1 MDIITTPSY
10 EALSKEAASYVSRKI
25 QENPHIVL
33 GLATGSTPTGMYEQ
47 LIKDHITS
55 GTSYRHVTT
64 FNLDEYVG
72 VRKEN
77 PNSYY
82 AFMEKHLFQHID
94 IQHNSTF
101 IPDGMSADPQKEC
114 NIYEQ
119 KLRKHGPI
127 DLQILGLGANGH
139 IGFNEPGTSFSSS
152 THIVELT
159 DSTRKAN
166 SRFFKDLE
174 DVPTH
179 AITMGIA
186 SIMEAKEILLLVA
199 GANKRQAYE
208 QLLYGEI
215 SEDFPASILKKH
227 PCVKILADQS
237 VLDTSSIIA

>member
-10 EALSKEAASYVSRKI
+10 EELSKEAASYVSKKVRD
-25 QENPHIVL
+25 NPHMVL
-33 GLATGSTPTGMYEQ
+33 GLATGSTPTGMYEH
-47 LIKDHITS
+47 LIKDHITM
-55 GTSYRHVTT
+55 GTSYRQVTT

-72 VRKEN
+72 MSKKN

-94 IQHNSTF
+94 IRNESTF
-101 IPDGMSADPQKEC
+101 IPDGISAHSETEC
-114 NIYEQ
+114 SYYEE

-139 IGFNEPGTSFSSS
+139 IGFNEPGTSFGSR
-152 THIVELT
+152 THIVKLT

-166 SRFFKDLE
+166 SRFFQDIE

-179 AITMGIA
+179 AITMGID
-186 SIMEAKEILLLVA
+186 SIMNAKEILLLVA
-199 GANKRQAYE
+199 GANKREAFE

-227 PCVKILADQS
+227 PCVKIMADQS
-237 VLDTSSIIA
+237 ILDTSSIIA

>member
-10 EALSKEAASYVSRKI
+10 EALSMEAASYVSKKVR
-25 QENPHIVL
+25 ENPYTVL
-33 GLATGSTPTGMYEQ
+33 GLATGSTPTGMYEH
-47 LIKDHITS
+47 LIKDHITM
-55 GTSYRHVTT
+55 GTSYRQVTT

-72 VRKEN
+72 MSSKD

-94 IQHNSTF
+94 IQHELTF
-101 IPDGMSADPQKEC
+101 IPNGMSAHPEIEC
-114 NIYEQ
+114 SLYEE
-119 KLRKHGPI
+119 KLQKHGRI

-139 IGFNEPGTSFSSS
+139 IGFNEPGTSFESR
-152 THIVELT
+152 THVVELT

-166 SRFFKDLE
+166 SRFFKDIE

-179 AITMGIA
+179 AITMGID
-186 SIMEAKEILLLVA
+186 SIMDAKEILLLVA
-199 GANKRQAYE
+199 GANKREAFE

-215 SEDFPASILKKH
+215 SENFPASILKKH
-227 PCVKILADQS
+227 PSVKILADQS

>member
-10 EALSKEAASYVSRKI
+10 EALSKEAASFVSKKVR
-25 QENPHIVL
+25 ENPYIVL
-33 GLATGSTPTGMYEQ
+33 GLATGSTTTGMYEH
-47 LIKDHITS
+47 LIKDHITM

-72 VRKEN
+72 MSKQN

-94 IQHNSTF
+94 IENELTF
-101 IPDGMSADPQKEC
+101 IPNGMSDHPEIEC
-114 NIYEQ
+114 SLYEE
-119 KLRKHGPI
+119 KLRKHGRI

-139 IGFNEPGTSFSSS
+139 IGFNEPGTSFGSR
-152 THIVELT
+152 THVVKLT

-166 SRFFKDLE
+166 SRFFKDIE

-179 AITMGIA
+179 AITMGID
-186 SIMEAKEILLLVA
+186 SIMDAKEILLLVA
-199 GANKRQAYE
+199 GANKREAFE

>member
-10 EALSKEAASYVSRKI
+10 EALSKEAASYVSRKV

-55 GTSYRHVTT
+55 GTSYQNVAT
-64 FNLDEYVG
+64 FNLDEYV
-72 VRKEN
+72 RMNKKN

-82 AFMEKHLFQHID
+82 AFMEKHFFQHID
-94 IQHNSTF
+94 IQNELTF
-101 IPDGMSADPQKEC
+101 IPDGMSTDPKMEC
-114 NIYEQ
+114 NIYEE
-119 KLRKHGPI
+119 KLKNYGPI

-139 IGFNEPGTSFSSS
+139 IGFNEPGTSFSSR

-166 SRFFKDLE
+166 SRFFEDIK

-186 SIMEAKEILLLVA
+186 SIMEAKEILLLIA

-227 PCVKILADQS
+227 PCVRILADQS
-237 VLDTSSIIA
+237 VLDNSSIIA

>member
-10 EALSKEAASYVSRKI
+10 EALSKEAASYVSRKV

-47 LIKDHITS
+47 LIKDHITL
-55 GTSYRHVTT
+55 GTSYRNVTT

-72 VRKEN
+72 MSKKN

-82 AFMEKHLFQHID
+82 AFMEKHLFQHLD
-94 IQHNSTF
+94 IQNEFTF
-101 IPDGMSADPQKEC
+101 IPDGMSGDPQKEC
-114 NIYEQ
+114 GLYEE
-119 KLRKHGPI
+119 KLSKHGPI

-139 IGFNEPGTSFSSS
+139 IGFNEPGTSFSSR
-152 THIVELT
+152 THVVELT

-166 SRFFKDLE
+166 SRFFKGIE

-179 AITMGIA
+179 AITMGID
-186 SIMEAKEILLLVA
+186 SIMDAKEILLLVA
-199 GANKRQAYE
+199 GANKREAFE
-208 QLLYGEI
+208 KLLYGEI
-215 SEDFPASILKKH
+215 SDNFPASILKKH

>member
-1 MDIITTPSY
+1 MDIITAPSY
-10 EALSKEAASYVSRKI
+10 AALSKEAASYISSQVKD
-25 QENPHIVL
+25 NPHIVL
-33 GLATGSTPTGMYEQ
+33 GLATGSTPTGLYEQ
-47 LIKDHITS
+47 LIKDHVML

-72 VRKEN
+72 LNKEN

-82 AFMEKHLFQHID
+82 AFMEKHLFQHLD
-94 IQHNSTF
+94 IQSEYTF
-101 IPDGMSADPQKEC
+101 IPDGMSAHPQKEC
-114 NIYEQ
+114 SIYEE
-119 KLRKHGPI
+119 KLKKHGPI

-139 IGFNEPGTSFSSS
+139 IGFNEPGTSFASR

-166 SRFFKDLE
+166 SRFFKDIK

-179 AITMGIA
+179 AITMGID
-186 SIMEAKEILLLVA
+186 SIMGAKEILLLVA
-199 GANKRQAYE
+199 GENKRKAFE

-215 SEDFPASILKKH
+215 SKDFPASILKKH

-237 VLDTSSIIA
+237 VLGTSGIIA